1 MEWAELAVAH
11 LFADELLPQELSGL
25 EHVGDVVEW
34 TEALVFVLAL
44 FLTRAKERE
53 PVRLQKHFLFLPF

>member
-1 MEWAELAVAH
+1 MIHKRDKGGGRRTTESLAVTH

-25 EHVGDVVEW
+25 EHVGDVVER

-44 FLTRAKERE
+44 FLKEAKER
-53 PVRLQKHFLFLPF
+53 RNF